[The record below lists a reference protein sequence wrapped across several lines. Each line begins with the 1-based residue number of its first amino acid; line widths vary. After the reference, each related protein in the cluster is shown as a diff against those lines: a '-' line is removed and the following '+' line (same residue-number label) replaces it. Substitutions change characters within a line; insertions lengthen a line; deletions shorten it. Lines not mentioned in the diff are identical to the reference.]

1 MTDKMFISVTIHI
14 KWTKI
19 LDNTDNFQSVILTA
33 TGGSL
38 SSANGVLCSNGTI
51 MFNSSIA
58 QPKAQLLTSNMM
70 SVQLRL
76 AYQI

>member
-1 MTDKMFISVTIHI
+1 MFFSVIIHI
-14 KWTKI
+14 KWTKV
-19 LDNTDNFQSVILTA
+19 LDNTDNFHSIMLSS